1 MFFTPSFTKTTR
13 QYKDLDLSFNI
24 HPIRKDINKHVDE
37 QAVINSLKNII
48 LTNHYE
54 RPFDPDFGSNIRSML
69 FENLDSITA
78 ISLEREILQS
88 IENFEPR
95 VSVSKVSAI
104 PDYENNGYSIQ
115 LEFFIVNLTNP
126 VTIQFFL
133 QRVR

>member
-1 MFFTPSFTKTTR
+1 MATVTTKTTR

-24 HPIRKDINKHVDE
+24 HPVRKDINKHIDE
-37 QAVINSLKNII
+37 QAVINSIKNII

-54 RPFDPDFGSNIRSML
+54 KPFDPDFGSNIRAML

-78 ISLEREILQS
+78 ITLEREILQT

-95 VSVSKVSAI
+95 ASITKVTAV
-104 PDYENNGYSIQ
+104 PDYDNNGYNIK
-115 LEFFIVNLTNP
+115 LEFLVINLTNP
-126 VTIQFFL
+126 ITIQFFL

>member
-1 MFFTPSFTKTTR
+1 MATVTTKTVR
-13 QYKDLDLSFNI
+13 QYKDLDLSFNV
-24 HPIRKDINKHVDE
+24 HPVRKDINKHVDE

-54 RPFDPDFGSNIRSML
+54 KPFDPDFGSNIRAML

-78 ISLEREILQS
+78 ITLEREILQT

-95 VSVSKVSAI
+95 VSVTKVTAL
-104 PDYENNGYSIQ
+104 PDYDNNGYSIK
-115 LEFFIVNLTNP
+115 LDFLVINLTNP
-126 VTIQFFL
+126 ITIQFFL

>member
-1 MFFTPSFTKTTR
+1 MATVTTKTTR

-24 HPIRKDINKHVDE
+24 HPVRKDINKHIDE

-78 ISLEREILQS
+78 ITLEREILQT

-115 LEFFIVNLTNP
+115 LKFFIINLTNP

>member
-1 MFFTPSFTKTTR
+1 MATVTTKTTR

>member
-1 MFFTPSFTKTTR
+1 M
-13 QYKDLDLSFNI
+13 
-24 HPIRKDINKHVDE
+24 
-37 QAVINSLKNII
+37 
-48 LTNHYE
+48 TNHYE

>member
-1 MFFTPSFTKTTR
+1 MATVTTKTTR

-24 HPIRKDINKHVDE
+24 HPVRKDINKHVDE

>member
-1 MFFTPSFTKTTR
+1 MATVTTKTAR

-24 HPIRKDINKHVDE
+24 HPVRKDINKHVDE
-37 QAVINSLKNII
+37 QAVINSIKNII

-54 RPFDPDFGSNIRSML
+54 RPFDPDFGSNIRAML

-95 VSVSKVSAI
+95 VRVSKVSAI
-104 PDYENNGYSIQ
+104 PDYDNNGYSVK
-115 LEFFIVNLTNP
+115 LEFLIVNLTNP
-126 VTIQFFL
+126 ITIQFFL

>member
-1 MFFTPSFTKTTR
+1 MATVTTKTVR
-13 QYKDLDLSFNI
+13 QYKDLDLSFNV
-24 HPIRKDINKHVDE
+24 HPVRKDINKHVDE

-54 RPFDPDFGSNIRSML
+54 KPFDPDFGSNIRAML

-78 ISLEREILQS
+78 ITLEREILQT

-95 VSVSKVSAI
+95 VSVTKVTAI
-104 PDYENNGYSIQ
+104 PDYDNNGYSIK
-115 LEFFIVNLTNP
+115 LDFLVINLTNP
-126 VTIQFFL
+126 ITIQFFL

>member
-1 MFFTPSFTKTTR
+1 MATVTTKTVR
-13 QYKDLDLSFNI
+13 QYKDLDLSFNV
-24 HPIRKDINKHVDE
+24 HPVRKDINKHVDE

-54 RPFDPDFGSNIRSML
+54 KPFDPDFGSNIRSML

-78 ISLEREILQS
+78 ITLEREILQT

-95 VSVSKVSAI
+95 VSVTKVTAI
-104 PDYENNGYSIQ
+104 PDYDNNGYSIK
-115 LEFFIVNLTNP
+115 LDFLVINLTNP
-126 VTIQFFL
+126 ITIQFFL

>member
-1 MFFTPSFTKTTR
+1 MATVTTKTVR
-13 QYKDLDLSFNI
+13 QYKDLDLSFNV
-24 HPIRKDINKHVDE
+24 HPVRKDINKHVDE

-54 RPFDPDFGSNIRSML
+54 KPFDPDFGSNIRAML

-78 ISLEREILQS
+78 ITLEREILQT

-95 VSVSKVSAI
+95 VSVTKVTAI
-104 PDYENNGYSIQ
+104 PDYDNNGYSIK
-115 LEFFIVNLTNP
+115 LEFLVINLTNP
-126 VTIQFFL
+126 ITIQFFL